1 MEEPKEVRE
10 VLLLKSSPHNY
21 NDVKNMAIVLD
32 NHPLVISWNIDFDD
46 CDKILRIESNR
57 LKVDEI
63 INALHQINIWSED
76 L

>member
-1 MEEPKEVRE
+1 MKEI
-10 VLLLKSSPHNY
+10 LLLKTLPHNY

-32 NHPLVISWNIDFDD
+32 SHSLVISWDIDFDD
-46 CDKILRIESNR
+46 CDKILRIESNG

-63 INALHQINIWSED
+63 INALHKIGIWAES